1 MSVETIF
8 DMGEMPTCPVCGK
21 PVSEVCRRTGAAGR
35 KGEYRE
41 WHLECGDRKR
51 KAEGR
56 VKESEERL
64 RIEKE
69 RDDRLLQAWLDRRD
83 ALESLGREIADYNE
97 IAPGHDRAV
106 VEMVYQ
112 LARQAI
118 LMFQISPM
126 IPIDYG
132 DDFRWLSAEIGSDG
146 MNLIADSVHWNGV
159 RRWNDDPDVSPEGR
173 APRTFMGRIDE
184 PGERLE
190 DEYTGDLDHKET
202 TVTYQTALKHIWRED
217 NIAGGRWA
225 DDRGP
230 WTYK

>member
-1 MSVETIF
+1 MKEKRL
-8 DMGEMPTCPVCGK
+8 GEVD
-21 PVSEVCRRTGAAGR
+21 
-35 KGEYRE
+35 
-41 WHLECGDRKR
+41 EC
-51 KAEGR
+51 
-56 VKESEERL
+56 L

-69 RDDRLLQAWLDRRD
+69 RDDRLLQAWLDRQD
-83 ALESLGREIADYNE
+83 ALESLSREIADYNE

-112 LARQAI
+112 LARQSI
-118 LMFQISPM
+118 LMFQINPM

-159 RRWNDDPDVSPEGR
+159 RRWNDDLDVSPEGR

-190 DEYTGDLDHKET
+190 DEYTGDLDRKET

>member
-1 MSVETIF
+1 
-8 DMGEMPTCPVCGK
+8 MGKQSKNAIPCCLRCGK
-21 PVSEVCRRTGAAGR
+21 PVTEICRKTGKAGV
-35 KGEYRE
+35 KGEYRK
-41 WHLECGDRKR
+41 WHLKCAASKCMKEKRLGEVDEC
-51 KAEGR
+51 
-56 VKESEERL
+56 L

-69 RDDRLLQAWLDRRD
+69 RDDRLLQAWLDRQD
-83 ALESLGREIADYNE
+83 ALESLSREIADYNE

-112 LARQAI
+112 ITRQAI
-118 LMFQISPM
+118 LMFHISPM

-184 PGERLE
+184 PGEQLE

-202 TVTYQTALKHIWRED
+202 TVTYETALKHIWRED

>member
-1 MSVETIF
+1 
-8 DMGEMPTCPVCGK
+8 MGKQSKNAIPCCLRCGK
-21 PVSEVCRRTGAAGR
+21 PVTEICRKTGKAGV
-35 KGEYRE
+35 KGEYRK
-41 WHLECGDRKR
+41 WHLKCAASKCMKEKRLGEVDEC
-51 KAEGR
+51 
-56 VKESEERL
+56 L

-69 RDDRLLQAWLDRRD
+69 RDDRLLQAWLDRQD
-83 ALESLGREIADYNE
+83 ALESLSREIADYNE

-112 LARQAI
+112 LARQSI

-202 TVTYQTALKHIWRED
+202 TVTYETALKHIWRED

>member
-1 MSVETIF
+1 
-8 DMGEMPTCPVCGK
+8 MGKQSKNAIPCCLRCGK
-21 PVSEVCRRTGAAGR
+21 PVTEICRKTGKAGV
-35 KGEYRE
+35 KGEYRK
-41 WHLECGDRKR
+41 WHLKCAASKCMKEKRLGEVDEC
-51 KAEGR
+51 
-56 VKESEERL
+56 L

-69 RDDRLLQAWLDRRD
+69 RDDRLLQAWLDRQD
-83 ALESLGREIADYNE
+83 VLESLSREIADYNE

-112 LARQAI
+112 LARQSI
-118 LMFQISPM
+118 LMFQINPM

>member
-1 MSVETIF
+1 
-8 DMGEMPTCPVCGK
+8 MGKQSKNAIPCCLRCGK
-21 PVSEVCRRTGAAGR
+21 PVTEICRKTGKAGV
-35 KGEYRE
+35 KGEYRK
-41 WHLECGDRKR
+41 WHLKCAASKCMKEKRLGEVDEC
-51 KAEGR
+51 
-56 VKESEERL
+56 L

-69 RDDRLLQAWLDRRD
+69 RDDRLLQAWLDRQD
-83 ALESLGREIADYNE
+83 ALESLSREIADYNE
-97 IAPGHDRAV
+97 FAPEHDRAV

-112 LARQAI
+112 ITRQSI

-202 TVTYQTALKHIWRED
+202 TVTYETALKHIWRED

>member
-1 MSVETIF
+1 
-8 DMGEMPTCPVCGK
+8 MGKQSKNAIPCCLRCGK
-21 PVSEVCRRTGAAGR
+21 PVTEICRKTGKAGV
-35 KGEYRE
+35 KGEYRK
-41 WHLECGDRKR
+41 WHLKCAASKCMKEKRLGEVDEC
-51 KAEGR
+51 
-56 VKESEERL
+56 L

-69 RDDRLLQAWLDRRD
+69 RDDRLLQAWLDRQD
-83 ALESLGREIADYNE
+83 ALESLSREIADYNE

-112 LARQAI
+112 LARQSI
-118 LMFQISPM
+118 LMFQINPM

-132 DDFRWLSAEIGSDG
+132 DDFRWMSAEIGSDG

-190 DEYTGDLDHKET
+190 DEYTGDLDRKET

>member
-1 MSVETIF
+1 
-8 DMGEMPTCPVCGK
+8 
-21 PVSEVCRRTGAAGR
+21 
-35 KGEYRE
+35 
-41 WHLECGDRKR
+41 
-51 KAEGR
+51 
-56 VKESEERL
+56 
-64 RIEKE
+64 
-69 RDDRLLQAWLDRRD
+69 
-83 ALESLGREIADYNE
+83 
-97 IAPGHDRAV
+97 
-106 VEMVYQ
+106 
-112 LARQAI
+112 
-118 LMFQISPM
+118 
-126 IPIDYG
+126 
-132 DDFRWLSAEIGSDG
+132 

-184 PGERLE
+184 PGEQLE

>member
-1 MSVETIF
+1 
-8 DMGEMPTCPVCGK
+8 MGKQSKNAIPCCLRCGK
-21 PVSEVCRRTGAAGR
+21 PVTEICRKTGKAGV
-35 KGEYRE
+35 KGEYRK
-41 WHLECGDRKR
+41 WHLKCAASKCMKEKRLGEVDEC
-51 KAEGR
+51 
-56 VKESEERL
+56 L

-83 ALESLGREIADYNE
+83 ALESLGREIADYNGF
-97 IAPGHDRAV
+97 APGHDRAV

-112 LARQAI
+112 LARQSI

>member
-1 MSVETIF
+1 
-8 DMGEMPTCPVCGK
+8 MGKQSKNAIPCCLRCGK
-21 PVSEVCRRTGAAGR
+21 PVTEICRKTGKAGV
-35 KGEYRE
+35 KGEYRK
-41 WHLECGDRKR
+41 WHLKCAASKCMKEKRLGEVDEC
-51 KAEGR
+51 
-56 VKESEERL
+56 L

-69 RDDRLLQAWLDRRD
+69 RDDRLLQAWLDRQD

-112 LARQAI
+112 LARQSI

-190 DEYTGDLDHKET
+190 DEYTGDLDRKET
-202 TVTYQTALKHIWRED
+202 TVTYETALKHIWRED

>member
-1 MSVETIF
+1 
-8 DMGEMPTCPVCGK
+8 MGKQSKNAIPCCLRCGK
-21 PVSEVCRRTGAAGR
+21 PVTEICRKTGKAGV
-35 KGEYRE
+35 KGEYRK
-41 WHLECGDRKR
+41 WHLKCAASKCMKEKRLGEVDEC
-51 KAEGR
+51 
-56 VKESEERL
+56 L

-69 RDDRLLQAWLDRRD
+69 RDDRLLQAWLDRQD
-83 ALESLGREIADYNE
+83 ALESLSREIADYNE

-112 LARQAI
+112 LARQSI
-118 LMFQISPM
+118 LMFQINPM

-159 RRWNDDPDVSPEGR
+159 RRWNDDPDVSPAGR

-190 DEYTGDLDHKET
+190 DEYTGDLDRKET

>member
-1 MSVETIF
+1 
-8 DMGEMPTCPVCGK
+8 MGKQSKNAIPCCLRCGK
-21 PVSEVCRRTGAAGR
+21 PVTEICRKTGKAGV
-35 KGEYRE
+35 KGEYRK
-41 WHLECGDRKR
+41 WHLKCAASKCMKEKRLGEVDEC
-51 KAEGR
+51 
-56 VKESEERL
+56 L

-69 RDDRLLQAWLDRRD
+69 RDDRLLQAWLDRQD
-83 ALESLGREIADYNE
+83 ALESLSREIADYNE

-112 LARQAI
+112 LARQSI
-118 LMFQISPM
+118 LMFQINPM

-146 MNLIADSVHWNGV
+146 MNLIANSVHWNGV

>member
-1 MSVETIF
+1 
-8 DMGEMPTCPVCGK
+8 MGKQSKNAIPCCLRCGK
-21 PVSEVCRRTGAAGR
+21 PVTEICRKTGKAGV
-35 KGEYRE
+35 KGEYRK
-41 WHLECGDRKR
+41 WHLKCAASKCMKEKRLGEVDEC
-51 KAEGR
+51 
-56 VKESEERL
+56 L

-69 RDDRLLQAWLDRRD
+69 RDDRLLQAWLDRQD
-83 ALESLGREIADYNE
+83 ALESLSREIADYNE

-112 LARQAI
+112 LARQSI
-118 LMFQISPM
+118 LMFQINPM
-126 IPIDYG
+126 LPIDYG

-225 DDRGP
+225 DARGP